1 LPSKTTSR
9 FYRKVTVTPEI
20 KKLLEELIRK
30 ELGNVQDDLYRV
42 KIEMSREVNPD
53 KGLVEYAEGK
63 QLRVY
68 SLAIALK
75 EISNL

>member
-1 LPSKTTSR
+1 
-9 FYRKVTVTPEI
+9 VAPEI

-53 KGLVEYAEGK
+53 KGLVEYSERK
-63 QLRVY
+63 QLRVLD
-68 SLAIALK
+68 LATALK